1 MTFGHPELKYQRLE
15 KIKTDKY
22 SFAHESEYYFT
33 ELLSLYGI
41 RWIYEPISFP
51 LKWGRDGD
59 IKMMFTP
66 DFYLPEHNLFLE
78 ITTMNQKL
86 VTKKNK
92 KIKLAKKL
100 FPNVRFKIIY
110 EYQYLDLLNSY
121 KGSDLLD
128 FEKAIA
134 S

>member
-1 MTFGHPELKYQRLE
+1 MTIKHQRLE
-15 KIKTDKY
+15 KINTDKF
-22 SFAHESEYYFT
+22 SFAHESEFYFT

-41 RWIYEPISFP
+41 KWIYEPISFP
-51 LKWGRDGD
+51 LKWGRDGA

-66 DFYLPEHNLFLE
+66 DFYLPDHNLFLE

-110 EYQYLDLLNSY
+110 EYQYLDLLNKY
-121 KGSDLLD
+121 KGTELLE

>member
-1 MTFGHPELKYQRLE
+1 ME
-15 KIKTDKY
+15 KINTDKF
-22 SFAHESEYYFT
+22 SFAHESEFYFT

-41 RWIYEPISFP
+41 KWIYEPISFP
-51 LKWGRDGD
+51 LKWGRDGA

-66 DFYLPEHNLFLE
+66 DFYLPDYNLFLE

-92 KIKLAKKL
+92 KIKLASKL

-110 EYQYLDLLNSY
+110 EYQYLDLLNKY
-121 KGSDLLD
+121 KCSKLLD

>member
-1 MTFGHPELKYQRLE
+1 
-15 KIKTDKY
+15 
-22 SFAHESEYYFT
+22 
-33 ELLSLYGI
+33 
-41 RWIYEPISFP
+41 
-51 LKWGRDGD
+51 
-59 IKMMFTP
+59 MMFTP
-66 DFYLPEHNLFLE
+66 DFYLPDHNLFLE